1 MATPPTETSLAH
13 LKVGRSAVVTSI
25 DDRHVGVQRLMAL
38 GMVEGCTVT
47 LVRRAL
53 GGDPLEISIRDA
65 AMSVRKAEARHIRV
79 DTGPTRS

>member
-1 MATPPTETSLAH
+1 MPSRPTQSTLAE
-13 LKVGRSAVVTSI
+13 LSVGRSAVVASI
-25 DDRHVGVQRLMAL
+25 DDQLTGVQRLMAL
-38 GMVEGCTVT
+38 GLVEGCTVT

-79 DTGPTRS
+79 NTSSTNS